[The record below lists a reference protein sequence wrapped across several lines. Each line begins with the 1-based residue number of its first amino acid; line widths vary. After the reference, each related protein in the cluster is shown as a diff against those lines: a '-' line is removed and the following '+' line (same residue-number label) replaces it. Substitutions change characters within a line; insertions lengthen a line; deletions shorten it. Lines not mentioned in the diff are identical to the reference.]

1 MKNKLPLLLIF
12 IVFFSSFSGL
22 NAQNF
27 LKKIDKNNV
36 SIKET
41 NILEKKNFPAKY
53 DLVSLD
59 LKNFKTFLK
68 SKSKNTKRVIQL
80 PNTKGGFSN
89 FEIKE
94 TSNFEKE
101 LAAKYSMIKS
111 YSAQGIDDPTAVAKI
126 SMGTDGF
133 HAVIFSGVENTLYVD
148 PYSKDGKELIVY
160 KRNDLGLSKDS
171 FVCEVEA
178 SSKRSIA
185 EGKSVNNANDGKLR
199 TFRLALACTGEYA
212 QFQLTNQ
219 GVVSSATD
227 EEKKAAVLSAMN
239 TSMTRVNGLYERDLS
254 VRLILVANNDKII
267 FLDSTT
273 DNLTNDSAD
282 SLINESQ
289 RVCDTEIGNEN
300 YDIGHTFSTGAGGL
314 AGGGVVCITGSKG
327 RGVTG
332 TDNPVGDPF
341 DVDFV
346 AHEIGHQFGA
356 NHTFNGTTNNC
367 SGRNRNNAT
376 AVEPGSGTTIMAYA
390 GICGVQNVQDHS
402 DDHFHSVSI
411 AEMWNTIQSS
421 ASCAVL
427 TDTNNSAP
435 TINAILNYSIPK
447 STPFVLKGTANDA
460 DGTASL
466 TYNWEQIDNE
476 VGFSI
481 PPVATSSGGAMFR
494 SLPSKISPN
503 RFMPDL
509 ATIVAGETSSTWE
522 VLPSVARDLNF
533 SFLVR
538 DNHAGGGSTARE
550 DVTVTVA
557 DADAF
562 TVTLPNTAVDWG
574 VGTSQSITW
583 NKGTSDITP
592 ISCKNVNIKLSID
605 GGITFPISLKVNT
618 PNDGVEDI
626 IIPNNVTTTAR
637 ILVEAAD
644 NIFYNVNSTNFTIS
658 TIVPTFIITSKNETE
673 TVCTPSSTSVVYN
686 FDFEYLNGFT
696 EPVTLTATG
705 NPSGSSVTFNP
716 STISSASGE
725 KTTFTM
731 TVSNLVNIPISNHV
745 INVKGTSATVNR
757 SLDVTL
763 KVYLDEFT
771 SIELISPEDVV
782 TDITLKPTF
791 NWEENLNA
799 SSYIVE
805 IADNIN
811 FINAIISPE
820 LTSNTYTVSS
830 KLNSNTTYYWR
841 VKGQNLCGEDYSDIR
856 SFTTEF
862 CSVCVSTALNSGDTG
877 TTLVQFN
884 TINNATS
891 KSGGYSDFTNIIT
904 EVKRGETHQL
914 TINVNTGGIKRSQ
927 TKVWIDWNRDCDF
940 SGVGEEY
947 DLGSVVDKTDAAT
960 TLSPLVITV
969 PDDAVFGNIV
979 MRVSTR
985 DTSPFNIE
993 YPTSCE
999 NGFLGEVEDYVI
1011 TVTDNTASVK
1021 DFSFEGFNLY
1031 PNPTR
1036 GEFTLNL
1043 KTLSTSK
1050 VSVQLFDVS
1059 GRLIA
1064 KKEYVNTTTN
1074 FSERMSFEKASAGLY
1089 LLKVTNGNKQTT
1101 RKLIIK

>member
-94 TSNFEKE
+94 TSNFEEE
-101 LAAKYSMIKS
+101 LAEKYSMIKS

-219 GVVSSATD
+219 GVVSSATN

-605 GGITFPISLKVNT
+605 GGITFPISLKVNSL
-618 PNDGVEDI
+618 
-626 IIPNNVTTTAR
+626 NN
-637 ILVEAAD
+637 
-644 NIFYNVNSTNFTIS
+644 
-658 TIVPTFIITSKNETE
+658 
-673 TVCTPSSTSVVYN
+673 
-686 FDFEYLNGFT
+686 DFE
-696 EPVTLTATG
+696 VC
-705 NPSGSSVTFNP
+705 
-716 STISSASGE
+716 
-725 KTTFTM
+725 
-731 TVSNLVNIPISNHV
+731 
-745 INVKGTSATVNR
+745 
-757 SLDVTL
+757 
-763 KVYLDEFT
+763 
-771 SIELISPEDVV
+771 SP
-782 TDITLKPTF
+782 
-791 NWEENLNA
+791 N
-799 SSYIVE
+799 
-805 IADNIN
+805 
-811 FINAIISPE
+811 
-820 LTSNTYTVSS
+820 
-830 KLNSNTTYYWR
+830 
-841 VKGQNLCGEDYSDIR
+841 
-856 SFTTEF
+856 
-862 CSVCVSTALNSGDTG
+862 
-877 TTLVQFN
+877 
-884 TINNATS
+884 
-891 KSGGYSDFTNIIT
+891 
-904 EVKRGETHQL
+904 
-914 TINVNTGGIKRSQ
+914 
-927 TKVWIDWNRDCDF
+927 
-940 SGVGEEY
+940 
-947 DLGSVVDKTDAAT
+947 
-960 TLSPLVITV
+960 
-969 PDDAVFGNIV
+969 
-979 MRVSTR
+979 
-985 DTSPFNIE
+985 
-993 YPTSCE
+993 
-999 NGFLGEVEDYVI
+999 
-1011 TVTDNTASVK
+1011 
-1021 DFSFEGFNLY
+1021 
-1031 PNPTR
+1031 
-1036 GEFTLNL
+1036 
-1043 KTLSTSK
+1043 SK
-1050 VSVQLFDVS
+1050 VSIILFFVIFKSVLGFAFAEIQTVQIPQGLTS
-1059 GRLIA
+1059 
-1064 KKEYVNTTTN
+1064 
-1074 FSERMSFEKASAGLY
+1074 FSPK
-1089 LLKVTNGNKQTT
+1089 
-1101 RKLIIK
+1101 